1 MSKFYD
7 GNKILNLE
15 IKPWNGSE
23 YGCRMENDIFETA
36 ITGYDRETGMY
47 LVEDAEGL
55 IDYALDLK
63 YGVGECDNPF
73 VNPET
78 IAVFVDGV
86 EVTREGMET
95 MKRIHI
101 EFYGGESRYRNGA
114 VNYMTV
120 SPFETEAAIEALGDG
135 ADELYVE
142 TPVEAGDPECK
153 GYNAMADRLAEILK
167 DIGVDPHSVEWT
179 YGSEADGSPKHIE
192 E

>member
-86 EVTREGMET
+86 EVTREGVET

-120 SPFETEAAIEALGDG
+120 SPFETKPQLKPLETAQTSFMWKPRLR
-135 ADELYVE
+135 LE
-142 TPVEAGDPECK
+142 TP
-153 GYNAMADRLAEILK
+153 NARATMLWQTAWRK
-167 DIGVDPHSVEWT
+167 S
-179 YGSEADGSPKHIE
+179 
-192 E
+192 